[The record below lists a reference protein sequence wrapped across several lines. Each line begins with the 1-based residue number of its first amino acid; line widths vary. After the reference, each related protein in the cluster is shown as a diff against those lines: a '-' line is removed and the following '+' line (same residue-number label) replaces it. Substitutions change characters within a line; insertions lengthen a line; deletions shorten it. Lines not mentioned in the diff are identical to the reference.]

1 MISWSVINEVEGD
14 ANESNKRK
22 DYGEASYRFVAYSR
36 YFYFVTITFY
46 HSIAVIILSERELWH
61 LFLSKVI
68 HRKPQS
74 CLWLFV
80 GFLVV
85 ATLITE
91 LQ

>member
-1 MISWSVINEVEGD
+1 MDLWLTPGTSMLQSL
-14 ANESNKRK
+14 S
-22 DYGEASYRFVAYSR
+22 
-36 YFYFVTITFY
+36 ITV
-46 HSIAVIILSERELWH
+46 SPVKILSERELWH

-68 HRKPQS
+68 HTKPQL